1 MYLVWRNNMVNQKSI
16 KKRRKKRRIII
27 ATSISAILITALVII
42 AFLSNYVGN
51 FTISLINYETRLAL
65 STSSD
70 MENSTTHIAMDG
82 FDNAVPYTKGDVDE
96 ANLDTD
102 VGGEKSLTFDITE
115 DQQAGL
121 YFAYTFFVTNV
132 GDGPCYYYY
141 GVKINDETSGDNNE
155 LISDA
160 MRIRMYENIFEEDET
175 TETMTHEYLDYTRY
189 NSETSDDTSLNADT
203 RSYLSECEEDF
214 ASGDLKYFNDTDTI
228 ILSDNNSTKLWPNE
242 IVRYTLV
249 IWIDGNDPDCQGDF
263 FDNNSG
269 IRISTYI
276 GSEEADV

>member
-1 MYLVWRNNMVNQKSI
+1 MVNQKSI

-82 FDNAVPYTKGDVDE
+82 FANAVPYTKADVDG

-102 VGGEKSLTFDITE
+102 VGGEKSLIYSISDSQE
-115 DQQAGL
+115 AGL

-160 MRIRMYENIFEEDET
+160 MRIRMYENMFEENET
-175 TETMTHEYLDYTRY
+175 TATATHEFMDYTRY
-189 NSETSDDTSLNADT
+189 NVESSSDTSLNADT
-203 RSYLSECEEDF
+203 RAYLSECEEDY
-214 ASGDLKYFNDTDTI
+214 ASGDLKYFNETNTI
-228 ILSDNNSTKLWPNE
+228 ILSDNNSTLLWPNE
-242 IVRYTLV
+242 VIRYTLV
-249 IWIDGNDPDCQGDF
+249 IWIDGDDPDCQGDF

>member
-1 MYLVWRNNMVNQKSI
+1 MVNQKSI

-27 ATSISAILITALVII
+27 VTSISAILITALVII

-102 VGGEKSLTFDITE
+102 VGGEKSLIFDITE

-214 ASGDLKYFNDTDTI
+214 ASGDLKYFNDTDII

>member
-1 MYLVWRNNMVNQKSI
+1 MVNQKSI

-27 ATSISAILITALVII
+27 VTSISAILITALVII

-102 VGGEKSLTFDITE
+102 VGGEKSLIFDITD

-214 ASGDLKYFNDTDTI
+214 ASGDLKYFNDTDII